1 MSVMAEVGY
10 AMLLI
15 IDVIFRRSFEVSCH
29 K

>member
-1 MSVMAEVGY
+1 MAEVGY